1 MAERCY
7 LAVDLGAESGRVIA
21 GLFDGGR
28 IRLEE
33 IHRFRN
39 GAVSWNDSLRWDI
52 VALWRNIQE
61 GLTKGATQWGGQAE
75 SVGV

>member
-21 GLFDGGR
+21 GLFAGGR

-52 VALWRNIQE
+52 VSLWRNIQE
-61 GLTKGATQWGGQAE
+61 
-75 SVGV
+75 